1 MKSVGVDSSD
11 LSRRVG
17 VRVDFK
23 SWSLSQSP
31 KFDPLRRPFT
41 FQGSVVGVVVGR
53 SRSSDQSQCQG
64 RFLKPESE
72 SESPKIKIASADL
85 LGLWSRSRSEPT
97 FDIKVRV
104 DF

>member
-31 KFDPLRRPFT
+31 KFDPLRRPF
-41 FQGSVVGVVVGR
+41 
-53 SRSSDQSQCQG
+53 
-64 RFLKPESE
+64 
-72 SESPKIKIASADL
+72 
-85 LGLWSRSRSEPT
+85 
-97 FDIKVRV
+97 RV
-104 DF
+104 P